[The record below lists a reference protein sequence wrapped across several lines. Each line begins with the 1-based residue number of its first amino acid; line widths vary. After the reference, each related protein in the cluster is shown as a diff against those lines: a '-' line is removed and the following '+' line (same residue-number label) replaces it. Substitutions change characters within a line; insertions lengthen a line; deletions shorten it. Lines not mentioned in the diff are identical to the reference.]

1 MAKRSISNID
11 TSCPVYDKNGNQW
24 RFSCELPSGT
34 LVFMDQNEFLLKVNK
49 RGERLTDRKAVLFNQ
64 EPETTEFLSL
74 YPDGNVYRKS
84 CCPVST
90 SQYGV
95 ENLIQ
100 IKVTRRGGKIISKE
114 FC

>member
-1 MAKRSISNID
+1 MAKRNRELLD
-11 TSCPVYDKNGNQW
+11 ASCPVYDKDGKLW
-24 RFSCELPSGT
+24 TLSCVLPSGT
-34 LVFMDQNEFLLKVNK
+34 LVFIDDQEFLLKVNK
-49 RGERLTDRKAVLFNQ
+49 YGERSVDRKQILFND

-90 SQYGV
+90 SSYGV
-95 ENLIQ
+95 DNLIQ
-100 IKVTRRGGKIISKE
+100 IKVTRRGGKIVRKE